1 MSLQLP
7 ADFTRAIAA
16 GGWPVAVLL
25 IVLWQIVPKIDHG
38 IAIADHVDSTLQ
50 RIEVSCSLIPRP

>member
-1 MSLQLP
+1 MALQLP
-7 ADFTRAIAA
+7 GDLTKAIAS

-50 RIEVSCSLIPRP
+50 RIEVSCVLLPRP